1 MKRPLLA
8 GAVLAG
14 AFVLAMAG
22 PAGATVTGNCSG
34 TIDGVD
40 VGPLSSSNPSDA
52 VDVQSDQDITVA
64 ATAPGGIDTYKIK
77 LEFAGIKWTVSKGT
91 ANDDTWSKVVKVSD
105 YARYGVG
112 LYRVH
117 GVSTG
122 TATCTGSALV
132 NVDGFPLTT
141 IAGIAGSIMTV
152 GGVAGVVGA
161 TMRARGSA
169 A

>member
-1 MKRPLLA
+1 MKRPLII

-14 AFVLAMAG
+14 AFVLTTAG
-22 PAGATVTGNCSG
+22 TAGATVTGSCSG
-34 TIDGVD
+34 TINGVD
-40 VGPLSSSNPSDA
+40 VGPLSSSDPNDA

-64 ATAPGGIDTYKIK
+64 ATAPGGIDRYKIK

-91 ANDDTWSKVVKVSD
+91 ADNDSWSKVVNVSD

-122 TATCTGSALV
+122 SSSCTGSALV
-132 NVDGFPLTT
+132 NVDGNPLTT
-141 IAGIAGSIMTV
+141 IAGIAGSVMLV
-152 GGVAGVVGA
+152 AGGAGVVGA
-161 TMRARGSA
+161 TLRARGSVT
-169 A
+169 